1 MHSKKY
7 FLIVRV
13 VKSRGGLTK
22 GSVESLDVFQNILAA
37 DKNYLHMFPTALRYQ
52 TWFKNCFYPALVFL
66 WLSMTLTYLPW
77 TLGTVYFVQLTES
90 PAAVNSSSSLLSI
103 QLKGYFSIP
112 WIYYLQL
119 RRKISTILRW
129 EIDLLRV
136 FCHSLHLPPHFLFL
150 FSFCPWLNTVLWC
163 SWE

>member
-52 TWFKNCFYPALVFL
+52 T
-66 WLSMTLTYLPW
+66 
-77 TLGTVYFVQLTES
+77 
-90 PAAVNSSSSLLSI
+90 
-103 QLKGYFSIP
+103 
-112 WIYYLQL
+112 
-119 RRKISTILRW
+119 
-129 EIDLLRV
+129 
-136 FCHSLHLPPHFLFL
+136 
-150 FSFCPWLNTVLWC
+150 
-163 SWE
+163 